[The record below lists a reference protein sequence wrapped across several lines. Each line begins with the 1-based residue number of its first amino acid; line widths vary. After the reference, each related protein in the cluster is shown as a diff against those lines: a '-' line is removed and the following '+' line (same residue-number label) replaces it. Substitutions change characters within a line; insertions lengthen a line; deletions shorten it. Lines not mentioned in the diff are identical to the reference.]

1 MRIFSA
7 LLILGV
13 CAAFGASG
21 CSKSSPPVKSAA
33 GDKSA
38 SGDKQPSVASFPK
51 VEGKPHVA
59 FVTNGIASFWVIA
72 EKGAKDAAEKFAVD
86 LDVKMPA
93 EGVADQR
100 RMVEEL
106 LVRKVDGIAISPIDA
121 DNQASFLREVAK
133 KTRLITQDSDA
144 PKSNRIC
151 YVGMDN
157 YEAGRMCGQLVK
169 KALPEGGS
177 VIIFVGRLGQENA
190 RLRRQGVIDELLGR
204 SNDSS
209 RYDEPGQ
216 VLKGDKYEILDTR
229 TDDFDFAKAKAL
241 AQDAIVKYPKLGC
254 MVGLFAYNPPIMLE
268 ALKNAGKLKTIKVV
282 GFDEDDPTLKGIQD
296 GDVEG
301 TIVQNPY
308 KYGYESVRIL
318 NSLCKGDE
326 SVLPQGGFMNIPAR
340 SIVKDNVD
348 AFWTELKKL
357 TGK

>member
-1 MRIFSA
+1 MRTLSA
-7 LLILGV
+7 LLFLFVVAVI
-13 CAAFGASG
+13 GAGG
-21 CSKSSPPVKSAA
+21 CSKGAGPVKTTP

-38 SGDKQPSVASFPK
+38 SGDKQPAALSFPK
-51 VEGKPHVA
+51 VEGKAHVA

-72 EKGAKDAAEKFAVD
+72 EKGAKDAAAGFDVNV
-86 LDVKMPA
+86 DVKMPA

-121 DNQASFLREVAK
+121 DNQASFLRDVAK

-190 RLRRQGVIDELLGR
+190 RLRRQGVIDELLDR

-326 SVLPQGGFMNIPAR
+326 SVLPKGGFMNIPAR